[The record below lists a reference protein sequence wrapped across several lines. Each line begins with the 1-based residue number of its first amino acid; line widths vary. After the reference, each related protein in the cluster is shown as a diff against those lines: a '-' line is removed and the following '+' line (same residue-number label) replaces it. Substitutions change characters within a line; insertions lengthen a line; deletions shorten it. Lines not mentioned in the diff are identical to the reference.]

1 MIILT
6 EITDKIQV
14 VLGGAITA
22 NQLQCAAFWRD
33 VTTTLYTPGRT
44 LVNTN
49 STTDVDVVGSP
60 GSSTQR
66 IVDFLSVYN
75 RDTMN
80 ATVTVKLDANGTEY
94 ILWKGI
100 LATGEMLQYNDK
112 NGFTT
117 TTIAGAIKQS
127 QMWGTNNATVNAIN
141 TTVLAGDI
149 INNNAVANTIAD
161 VTGLSFPVVAGK
173 MYWFEFNIFYTAAA
187 TTTGSRW
194 SVNGPGS
201 PTALTYTS
209 EYSLAA
215 TTTTR
220 NANNLSYD
228 LPAACN
234 ATSAATGS
242 NQAIIY
248 GFIIPSANGTLI
260 ARFASEVLSS
270 AITAKIGS
278 MVRWQQ
284 VT

>member
-1 MIILT
+1 MLIWLA
-6 EITDKIQV
+6 
-14 VLGGAITA
+14 VL
-22 NQLQCAAFWRD
+22 
-33 VTTTLYTPGRT
+33 
-44 LVNTN
+44 
-49 STTDVDVVGSP
+49 

-66 IVDFLSVYN
+66 VIDFLSVYN
-75 RDTMN
+75 RDTVN

-127 QMWGTNNATVNAIN
+127 QMWGSNNATVNAIN
-141 TTVLAGDI
+141 TTVLAADV
-149 INNNAVANTIAD
+149 INNNATANTIMD

-173 MYWFEFNIFYTAAA
+173 MYWFEFNIFYTAQA

-201 PTALTYTS
+201 PTALCYTS

-220 NANNLSYD
+220 NANNLTYD

-234 ATSAATGS
+234 ATSSSTGS

-248 GFIIPSANGTLI
+248 GFIIPSSNGTVI

-284 VT
+284 LT

>member
-1 MIILT
+1 MIILSQ
-6 EITDKIQV
+6 ETDRIQA
-14 VLGGAITA
+14 VLGGSVTA

-33 VTTTLYTPGRT
+33 VTTTAYTPGRT
-44 LVNTN
+44 IINTN
-49 STTDVDVVGSP
+49 NTTDVDIVGSP
-60 GSSTQR
+60 ASSTQM
-66 IVDFLSVYN
+66 IIDFLSVYN
-75 RDTMN
+75 RDTIN

-141 TTVLAGDI
+141 TTVLASDV
-149 INNNAVANTIAD
+149 INNNATANTIAD

-173 MYWFEFNIFYTAAA
+173 IYWFEFNIFYTAQA

-194 SVNGPGS
+194 SINGPAA

-220 NANNLSYD
+220 NANNLTYD
-228 LPAACN
+228 LPAASN

-242 NQAIIY
+242 NKAVVY
-248 GFIIPSANGTLI
+248 GFIKPSADGTVI
-260 ARFASEVLSS
+260 ARFASEVSGS

>member
-6 EITDKIQV
+6 EVTDKIQV

-33 VTTTLYTPGRT
+33 VTTTTYVPGRT

-49 STTDVDVVGSP
+49 NTTDVDVVGSP

-75 RDTMN
+75 RDTVN

-141 TTVLAGDI
+141 TTVLATDV
-149 INNNAVANTIAD
+149 INNNAVANTIAG

-173 MYWFEFNIFYTAAA
+173 MYWFEFNIFYTAAIA
-187 TTTGSRW
+187 TTGSRW
-194 SVNGPGS
+194 TLNGPVA
-201 PTALTYTS
+201 TALCYTS

-215 TTTTR
+215 ITTTR

-228 LPAACN
+228 LPAASN
-234 ATSAATGS
+234 ATSSSTGS

>member
-260 ARFASEVLSS
+260 ALFASEVLSS

>member
-6 EITDKIQV
+6 EVTDKIQV

-33 VTTTLYTPGRT
+33 VTTTTYVPGRT

-49 STTDVDVVGSP
+49 NTTDVDVVGSP

-75 RDTMN
+75 RDTVN

-141 TTVLAGDI
+141 TTVLATDV
-149 INNNAVANTIAD
+149 INNNAVANTIAG

-173 MYWFEFNIFYTAAA
+173 MYWFEFNIFYTAQA

-194 SVNGPGS
+194 SVSGPGS
-201 PTALTYTS
+201 PTALCYTS

-228 LPAACN
+228 LPAASN
-234 ATSAATGS
+234 ATSSSTGS

>member
-1 MIILT
+1 MIILI